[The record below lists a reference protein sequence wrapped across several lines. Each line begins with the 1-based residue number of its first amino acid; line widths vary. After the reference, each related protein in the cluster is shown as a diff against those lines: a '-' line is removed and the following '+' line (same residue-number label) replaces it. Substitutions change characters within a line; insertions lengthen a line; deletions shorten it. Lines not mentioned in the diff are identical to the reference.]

1 MTTEEI
7 LDDDDDVEEVTSRS
21 DQEEAAA
28 ATAADSVT
36 PKFTVTS
43 HTVEHRRPSKSR
55 RSKRASS
62 CMSIASS
69 VDGNFYDLRFDRLK
83 GRHVVPFPEFGVDL
97 VHTNNSDG
105 ESTYLTALLSSLWY
119 SF

>member
-7 LDDDDDVEEVTSRS
+7 LDDDDDDVTTRS
-21 DQEEAAA
+21 DQVEEAATA
-28 ATAADSVT
+28 ATAADSIT

-69 VDGNFYDLRFDRLK
+69 VEGNFYDLRFDRLK

-97 VHTNNSDG
+97 VNTNNSDG
-105 ESTYLTALLSSLWY
+105 EPTYLHCST
-119 SF
+119 FHVGRP